1 MAREIRKRQPLDK
14 TIVTEFKV
22 QVADIHARRT
32 KAQGSIAKRVNIEGS
47 FRSGDE
53 TVTTGRPFVI
63 DNIQTAVLVHAYTD
77 IVLDLKYKDQEIVS
91 VPCSGLFMLYGEL
104 ESVTV
109 RAKYAAEAV
118 RFIYLSA

>member
-32 KAQGSIAKRVNIEGS
+32 KAQGSIAKRVNIEAS

-53 TVTTGRPFVI
+53 TVTTVRPFTVEGI
-63 DNIQTAVLVHAYTD
+63 KTAVLVHAYTD
-77 IVLDLKYKDQEIVS
+77 IVLDLKYKDGEIAS
-91 VPCSGLFMLYGEL
+91 VPCSGLFILYGEL
-104 ESVTV
+104 DSVTV

-118 RFIYLSA
+118 RFIYLAA